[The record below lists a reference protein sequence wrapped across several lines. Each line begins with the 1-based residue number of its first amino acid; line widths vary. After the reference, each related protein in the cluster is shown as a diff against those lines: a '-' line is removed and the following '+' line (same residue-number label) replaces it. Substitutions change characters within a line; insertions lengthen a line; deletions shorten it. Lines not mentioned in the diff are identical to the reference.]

1 MSFKSLVLVAAVA
14 WLGATPQVT
23 AAPPD
28 LTFLCNKIPEIC
40 SNICWATRCASPKFS
55 LTLTYDQPSASI
67 ERSRRRTAGCGSN
80 NRCTKRGKGVGRR
93 LPVSKYGSCDEYPFA
108 STRSNGK
115 QVSRC
120 APKSQNNS
128 QGGSISAALRRLK
141 KTKRAPFQVR
151 VGLGNPGSRG
161 VKWCSN
167 QRCKNDGYQVQ
178 EGKLKKREE
187 EPSFRFYKTE
197 SGMVLA
203 TLDDIDPMSNFTH
216 EVDESDLKV
225 RPRSLD
231 TLDTWTE
238 KVEGADHDVETM
250 RYVNDMVLGEMT
262 SEEITNYLAPL
273 QERANVDNEEDG
285 DEWDV
290 EELYDEDFEEET
302 EQQAHPDSIDDD
314 SKDAN

>member
-1 MSFKSLVLVAAVA
+1 MSFKSLVLVVAVA
-14 WLGATPQVT
+14 WLGATPQVA

-120 APKSQNNS
+120 VPKSQNNS

-141 KTKRAPFQVR
+141 RTKRAPFQVR

-187 EPSFRFYKTE
+187 EPSFNFYKTE

-225 RPRSLD
+225 RSRSLD
-231 TLDTWTE
+231 TLDTWSE
-238 KVEGADHDVETM
+238 KVEGQDHDVGSMT
-250 RYVNDMVLGEMT
+250 YVNDIVLRKMT
-262 SEEITNYLAPL
+262 SEEITNYVEHL
-273 QERANVDNEEDG
+273 QERDNVDNEEDG

-290 EELYDEDFEEET
+290 EELDFEDFEEEP
-302 EQQAHPDSIDDD
+302 EHDD